1 MSFCGLGLLGK
12 SSVRDAESAALQLS
26 PALAGA
32 AFCVGLAGGTCWKW
46 LGMLLASAGDAC
58 AVVSAD
64 RSSKARGG
72 AKPCAN

>member
-1 MSFCGLGLLGK
+1 MLLSSFLQPLLELL
-12 SSVRDAESAALQLS
+12 SV
-26 PALAGA
+26 LA
-32 AFCVGLAGGTCWKW
+32 W
-46 LGMLLASAGDAC
+46 LGMLLASAG